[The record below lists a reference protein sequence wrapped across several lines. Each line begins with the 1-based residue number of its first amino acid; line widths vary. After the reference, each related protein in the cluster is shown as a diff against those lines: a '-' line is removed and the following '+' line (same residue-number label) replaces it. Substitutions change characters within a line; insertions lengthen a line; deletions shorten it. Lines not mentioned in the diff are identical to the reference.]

1 MANESLSSAQIK
13 LNFSATLQNVISG
26 SSSGN
31 PASASIAA
39 DLISGQ
45 IQNGL
50 LAGQADRLWFS
61 ERRPLGSGGQ
71 ETLDLYQMVGID
83 IGAGAGND
91 ALGQA
96 CIFENIFCLIVKNEA
111 DSVGTLEVQPG
122 TANSLNAISAQTV
135 ANGGGLEPGAVRVWY
150 SPVLGI
156 DLSSTKK
163 NVKFDAN
170 SGALSYSV
178 YVLGRHDDEESS
190 SSSSSSSSSKS
201 SSSSSSISSSSSSSS
216 SSGP

>member
-13 LNFSATLQNVISG
+13 LNFSATLQNIISG
-26 SSSGN
+26 SASGN
-31 PASASIAA
+31 PASASIQA
-39 DLISGQ
+39 DLINGNILSG
-45 IQNGL
+45 
-50 LAGQADRLWFS
+50 LATGQADRLWFS
-61 ERRPLGSGGQ
+61 EERALGSGGQ
-71 ETLDLYQMVGID
+71 ETLNLYQMTGID
-83 IGAGAGND
+83 IGAGTGND

-111 DSVGTLEVQPG
+111 DSAGMLEVQPG
-122 TANSLNAISAQTV
+122 TSNPLNAIAAQTV
-135 ANGGGLEPGAVRVWY
+135 ANGGAIEPGGLRVWY
-150 SPVLGI
+150 SPGVGI

-170 SGALSYSV
+170 GGALHYSV

-190 SSSSSSSSSKS
+190 SSSSTSSSSRSSSSSSSKS
-201 SSSSSSISSSSSSSS
+201 SSSTSSS